1 MSCWPAV
8 PRDYRWRRLV
18 VLVADSH
25 VIGALKR
32 DLGAQLEV
40 EITAPMLEFQI
51 AVTPHSNA
59 EVRETLPFAQTPRLI
74 VAGSVDTQR

>member
-1 MSCWPAV
+1 
-8 PRDYRWRRLV
+8 V

-32 DLGAQLEV
+32 DVGAQLEA
-40 EITAPMLEFQI
+40 EMTAPTLEFQI

-59 EVRETLPFAQTPRLI
+59 EVRETLHFAQTPRLI
-74 VAGSVDTQR
+74 VAGTVDTQR